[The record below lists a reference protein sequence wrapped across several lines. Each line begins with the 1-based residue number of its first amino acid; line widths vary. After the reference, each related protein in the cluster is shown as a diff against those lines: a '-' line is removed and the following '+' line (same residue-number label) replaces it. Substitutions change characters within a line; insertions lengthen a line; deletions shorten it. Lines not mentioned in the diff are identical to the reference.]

1 MSGVYYSKIA
11 SSFKKLF
18 DETNYLKLLAKGFKK
33 KVKITILGVEI
44 IYWKKQND
52 LNSYVTHILNE
63 CGLRR
68 GPKSQPVMSCGDQ
81 QNTW

>member
-33 KVKITILGVEI
+33 SKNNNPWSRDYIL
-44 IYWKKQND
+44 KKQND

-81 QNTW
+81 QNT